1 MYTITMSKTRFGS
14 WTPPW
19 IHHAGRPWWL
29 GHGLGHLLD
38 NPKTCSD
45 PRLPMVCV
53 CVCVCPSSSGVS
65 AANVNRLMSNLYGVA
80 QFIVWGV
87 RMQNGKAN
95 RGGKPLGRS
104 AYPFLL
110 ACRDDLWQR
119 SSLLAEDAFGSF
131 PRVLDASVLTIL
143 IALDDFPSTGIA
155 WSWWGLW
162 QPSSW
167 FLHF

>member
-1 MYTITMSKTRFGS
+1 
-14 WTPPW
+14 
-19 IHHAGRPWWL
+19 
-29 GHGLGHLLD
+29 
-38 NPKTCSD
+38 
-45 PRLPMVCV
+45 
-53 CVCVCPSSSGVS
+53 
-65 AANVNRLMSNLYGVA
+65 
-80 QFIVWGV
+80 
-87 RMQNGKAN
+87 MQNGKAN

-155 WSWWGLW
+155 WS
-162 QPSSW
+162 
-167 FLHF
+167 